1 MLQFGVE
8 RSALGVGNLTN
19 INVPADGVASAS
31 GEGDRVHGL
40 VFTRAYGQLEQIYD
54 WTVKTSPNVAQWSHK
69 I

>member
-1 MLQFGVE
+1 MSQLNVK
-8 RSALGVGNLTN
+8 RNALGVGDLTN

-54 WTVKTSPNVAQWSHK
+54 WMVKTSPIVTW
-69 I
+69 